1 MKKVVIPHIL
11 MLLFLAAVLLLPK
24 SRPLLRPAGALL
36 IASAV
41 IEALFL
47 FYYLRRCKALQAK
60 DVDGSIRTPDGEA
73 ERSRISGN
81 CAIMTFVWAV
91 LLVWEL
97 ATSVLHLAHPVLV
110 PAPENVFFT
119 FREQGK
125 AMLINVAW
133 SMELLTAGLVIG
145 MVLAVLLGLFCGW
158 NPKLKAFAYPI
169 ANVLAPIPA
178 VVFSPYLV
186 ALMPT
191 FRSASVLVVILG
203 VFWPQFLGT
212 VNRIGNMQP
221 EIMDSARMLHL
232 RTPVMLFRILLP
244 ALIPGIL
251 SGLKVT
257 LTTSVLM
264 LNFAELMGASHG
276 MGYYVQNSIA
286 YANYAHAVAGII
298 VIGIVV
304 TILNRLADL
313 AQRKLIKW
321 H

>member
-212 VNRIGNMQP
+212 VNRI
-221 EIMDSARMLHL
+221 
-232 RTPVMLFRILLP
+232 
-244 ALIPGIL
+244 
-251 SGLKVT
+251 
-257 LTTSVLM
+257 
-264 LNFAELMGASHG
+264 
-276 MGYYVQNSIA
+276 
-286 YANYAHAVAGII
+286 
-298 VIGIVV
+298 
-304 TILNRLADL
+304 
-313 AQRKLIKW
+313 
-321 H
+321 

>member
-1 MKKVVIPHIL
+1 MKKIVIPHIL
-11 MLLFLAAVLLLPK
+11 MILFICAVLFLPE
-24 SRPLLRPAGALL
+24 SRPVLKPSGPLL
-36 IASAV
+36 IAAAV
-41 IEALFL
+41 MELLFVFSL
-47 FYYLRRCKALQAK
+47 FRAADRPGK
-60 DVDGSIRTPDGEA
+60 TPGGKRDPDRDP
-73 ERSRISGN
+73 ERDRISGG

-91 LLVWEL
+91 LLLWEL
-97 ATSVLHLAHPVLV
+97 TTSVLHLAHPVLV

-119 FREQGK
+119 FREQGRV
-125 AMLINVAW
+125 MLVNVVW
-133 SMELLTAGLVIG
+133 SMELLAAGVLIG
-145 MVLAVLLGLFCGW
+145 MALGIFLGLFCGW

-186 ALMPT
+186 ALMPS

-212 VNRIGNMQP
+212 VSRIGNIQP

-244 ALIPGIL
+244 SLIPGIL

-304 TILNRLADL
+304 TALNRLADL

-321 H
+321 R